1 MALNRREKSA
11 GILVVAGMFLTA
23 ADSLTTA
30 IAGVALLGAGA
41 VVLNWEEIRAK
52 LRKIGSQR
60 PRGAQLVARQP
71 KPGAWQKRR
80 GEFPAAVSRRTKKSP
95 ARAGTRTRQAKIT
108 TGTSYQKEEGMSS
121 HV

>member
-1 MALNRREKSA
+1 MKMTRRETLSA
-11 GILVVAGMFLTA
+11 ALILPGMLLLCTDQLPA
-23 ADSLTTA
+23 A

-41 VVLNWEEIRAK
+41 GALNWVEIRAK

-60 PRGAQLVARQP
+60 PRGATCLRLP

-108 TGTSYQKEEGMSS
+108 TGTSYQKEEGMSR
-121 HV
+121 